1 MDAKKI
7 KLTIIGVV
15 VMILVLFGKQFYV
28 SIPAGNVGVA
38 TLFGEV
44 QESLYSEGLHVPVNP
59 LYKWH
64 IYDVREKT
72 HMETAQVPSQDQ
84 LQTKLEVNV
93 QFRIIGS
100 EATNLLKNTGDY
112 NQMLRVHLIPKFRSL
127 LREQGKTIKRA
138 EDFFLEKTQE
148 NLQAGILEGLTEFMT
163 PKGVEVTAIL
173 IRNITLPPFITKAI
187 ESKKEREQAVE
198 RERAELLRVET
209 ELQQKVAK
217 AIAEKKAAMS
227 EAEQIKVLA
236 DAKAYEITKINKAI
250 ASNQAY
256 IKLQA
261 LEALKSIS
269 KDPASKIY
277 FINGD
282 SPNPLPLMH
291 IGEK

>member
-7 KLTIIGVV
+7 KMGIIGVI
-15 VMILVLFGKQFYV
+15 VMILVIFGKQFYV
-28 SIPAGNVGVA
+28 SVPAGNVGVA

-44 QESLYSEGLHVPVNP
+44 QERVYTEGLHVPVNP

-64 IYDVREKT
+64 IYDVRERT

-84 LQTKLEVNV
+84 LQTKIEVNV

-100 EATNLLKNTGDY
+100 EAAKMLKNSGDF
-112 NQMLRVHLIPKFRSL
+112 NRMLSVHLIPKFRSL

-148 NLQAGILEGLTEFMT
+148 NLQNGILGGLQSFLQ
-163 PKGVEVTAIL
+163 PKGVEVTAVL

-198 RERAELLRVET
+198 KEKAELLRVET
-209 ELQQKVAK
+209 VYQQKVAK
-217 AIAEKKAAMS
+217 AIAEKTAAMS

-236 DAKAYEITKINKAI
+236 DARAYEITKINKAI

-261 LEALKSIS
+261 LEALKAIS

-282 SPNPLPLMH
+282 SPSPLPLMH
-291 IGEK
+291 IGDK